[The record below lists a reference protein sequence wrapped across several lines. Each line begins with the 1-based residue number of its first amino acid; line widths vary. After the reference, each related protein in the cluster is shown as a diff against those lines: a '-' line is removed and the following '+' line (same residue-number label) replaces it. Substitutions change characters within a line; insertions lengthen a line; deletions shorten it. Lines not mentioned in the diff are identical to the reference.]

1 MFIIKSKYFL
11 IIENIKDIDLKN
23 IKKKNKFSI
32 IYRNNIEVKSKYELL
47 KFRKDCKIKSI
58 KFYVANNLR
67 LALYLNSDGL
77 YLSAHNK
84 SLKFLVVKKNLDII
98 GSAHNIREI
107 DLKKKQGCG
116 LILFSKLFTVNYNK
130 KAPVLGVV
138 RFNNF
143 LKFYKNLIPLGGIHM
158 DNLNKLNLVNSKGL
172 ALMSEIKK
180 KPAISNRLF

>member
-1 MFIIKSKYFL
+1 M
-11 IIENIKDIDLKN
+11 
-23 IKKKNKFSI
+23 
-32 IYRNNIEVKSKYELL
+32 
-47 KFRKDCKIKSI
+47 
-58 KFYVANNLR
+58 ANNLR

-77 YLSAHNK
+77 YLSARNK
-84 SLKFLVVKKNLDII
+84 SFKFLVVKKNLDII

-158 DNLNKLNLVNSKGL
+158 ANLNKLNLINSKGL